1 MFRFALRML
10 WRGIILAAGGY
21 ILWWVIFKAVPY
33 ADARLPI
40 FYVVVLTYCFL
51 VYMVIPLL
59 IRIFRLFIKANH
71 VPHYTTTYDGW
82 PSDPINIAIIASSRD
97 HLKQIMEQAGWYM
110 AEPLNLKN
118 GIREV
123 LSIIFNT
130 PYPAAPFSR
139 LFLFNRSHDIGF
151 QIPSNSAGSA
161 RTRHHV
167 RFWRVEE
174 PKTTKSNSHYEF
186 WMSKLRSL
194 LKIEKEVWIG
204 AAIEDTQPINFS
216 WRDGGRII
224 HGVSQDADR
233 ERDFLVQSLVD
244 IKQVK
249 SVSITQPGKQIK
261 FHGQQYFKAS
271 FTVDGS
277 IEVVT
282 LK

>member
-1 MFRFALRML
+1 MIRFALRSL
-10 WRGIILAAGGY
+10 WRALILAAGVL

-40 FYVVVLTYCFL
+40 FVVVVLAYCFL
-51 VYMVIPLL
+51 VYVVVPVL
-59 IRIFRLFIKANH
+59 IRIFRLFIKSNH
-71 VPHYTTTYDGW
+71 VPHYATTYDGW
-82 PSDPINIAIIASSRD
+82 PSDPINIAIIAKSRQ
-97 HLKQIMEQAGWYM
+97 HLQQIMEQAGWYTADPM
-110 AEPLNLKN
+110 TLKTA
-118 GIREV
+118 IREV
-123 LSIIFNT
+123 ISIIFNT
-130 PYPAAPFSR
+130 PYPRAPFSR

-151 QIPSNSAGSA
+151 QIPSNPAGSA

-174 PKTTKSNSHYEF
+174 PTRPSTNNHYEF

-204 AAIEDTQPINFS
+204 AAIEDTHPLNIS

-233 ERDFLVQSLVD
+233 ERDFLVHSLEK
-244 IKQVK
+244 IEQVK
-249 SVSITQPGKQIK
+249 KVSLTKAGEEIK
-261 FHGQQYFKAS
+261 FRGQQYFKAS

-277 IEVVT
+277 IEVIT